1 MVVPKKQPPHLCEC
15 LDCTDGGHCNICLQ
29 ATCCPCWLYAK
40 NWVYRDD
47 PQLLDDRL
55 RPGCA
60 QHEGECY
67 CDRMPCNRAFPPC
80 LLYLTTTVVEGYF
93 GVPYLGSIVTS
104 PLGYFG
110 IPYFFQSVLVCLQQ
124 REVFKNQDTTCRCGG
139 HAQDQEGC
147 DCSCLESFLCGPCKL
162 AQEAIYYENIELS
175 GSNTTPNNRPH
186 EAPYMK
192 MRMPM

>member
-1 MVVPKKQPPHLCEC
+1 MVVPKKPPPHLCEC

-40 NWVYRDD
+40 NWVYRED
-47 PQLLDDRL
+47 QSLLKDSG

-60 QHEGECY
+60 QHNGECY
-67 CDRMPCNRAFPPC
+67 CCKVPCKDACTPC
-80 LLYLTTTVVEGYF
+80 LLYFTTTAVE
-93 GVPYLGSIVTS
+93 
-104 PLGYFG
+104 GYFG
-110 IPYFFQSVLVCLQQ
+110 IPYLFQSVLVCLQQ

-175 GSNTTPNNRPH
+175 GSNTTPNSRPF